1 MHLLGLVVGRARLA
15 LCIFKV
21 LLQCR
26 LSVLRVAVHVVL
38 GPGARATISI
48 RPLLVLEQVVF
59 KLIGLGLRSSND
71 LVHEILRILLVLFVI
86 LDVELALFAIGL
98 RHLQTLDVEVEL
110 LLPLGVF
117 LGEIAERNT
126 LVWAREVAS

>member
-1 MHLLGLVVGRARLA
+1 M
-15 LCIFKV
+15 
-21 LLQCR
+21 
-26 LSVLRVAVHVVL
+26 LRVAVHVVL

-59 KLIGLGLRSSND
+59 KLIGLGLRSSKD
-71 LVHEILRILLVLFVI
+71 LVHEILRILQVLFVI